1 MNSGKYIFAQVV
13 DFLPYR
19 VFETIVR
26 HYNGDFHAQRLNCY
40 NHLLHMVYGQLTACT
55 SLRDICLCLNAHPN
69 RLFHLGFMQSVNE
82 SSLSRA
88 NDKRDYRIFE
98 ELGYAMINI
107 VRPKYQK
114 TQIEGIYLPE
124 YELLALDST
133 SISVSI
139 KLADWA
145 LGKYTRGS
153 VKMHTQID
161 LRGYLPV
168 FIYVTDGK
176 WHDSNVLDVIE
187 FVCNAIY
194 VMDKAYVDFDALRR
208 IDECGSF
215 FVTRA
220 KSTLKYEIVETNHN
234 IDMSTGLRGDHI
246 IRLTG
251 YKTRRLYPKLL
262 RLEVFHDKDT
272 DEEIEFITNLTD
284 FLEVNAMQIA
294 NIYRNRWQIEVFFK
308 WVKQNLT
315 VKCLWG
321 YSENAVKIHLWTAII
336 TYLLVARIKAEL
348 NCTYSITEV
357 YTLISVSAMEKMP
370 LRELLAKPNSVPA
383 SMKDDY
389 ELELFD
395 F

>member
-1 MNSGKYIFAQVV
+1 
-13 DFLPYR
+13 
-19 VFETIVR
+19 
-26 HYNGDFHAQRLNCY
+26 
-40 NHLLHMVYGQLTACT
+40 
-55 SLRDICLCLNAHPN
+55 
-69 RLFHLGFMQSVNE
+69 
-82 SSLSRA
+82 
-88 NDKRDYRIFE
+88 
-98 ELGYAMINI
+98 
-107 VRPKYQK
+107 
-114 TQIEGIYLPE
+114 
-124 YELLALDST
+124 
-133 SISVSI
+133 
-139 KLADWA
+139 
-145 LGKYTRGS
+145 
-153 VKMHTQID
+153 
-161 LRGYLPV
+161 
-168 FIYVTDGK
+168 
-176 WHDSNVLDVIE
+176 
-187 FVCNAIY
+187 
-194 VMDKAYVDFDALRR
+194 MDKAYVDFDALRR

-220 KSTLKYEIVETNHN
+220 KSTMKYEIVETNHN

-262 RLEVFHDKDT
+262 RLVVFHDKDT

-308 WVKQNLT
+308 RIKQNLT